1 MGKNAFRRIEDS
13 KEVPYNIK
21 RSGPLAGR
29 VRTDRGMVGR
39 SLYHAPRFLRAKYLR
54 TTLPVSCSGRVQRA

>member
-29 VRTDRGMVGR
+29 VGTRRWRMAEAFTT
-39 SLYHAPRFLRAKYLR
+39 PRAF
-54 TTLPVSCSGRVQRA
+54 